1 MAAPATWLF
10 KTDGKPIAVEVSGP
24 VSADSSDVLVR
35 LAVEGVG
42 IVRLG
47 ELAVA
52 RALMN
57 GSLVPLLQDVQVQ
70 EGYPLWALLPPG
82 RQRSPKVKVFLEFLA
97 EYLGRS
103 PWRASLQTAKRP

>member
-1 MAAPATWLF
+1 MV
-10 KTDGKPIAVEVSGP
+10 GMIRIVPINP
-24 VSADSSDVLVR
+24 DPTFDRSDVLVR
-35 LAVEGVG
+35 LAVEGLG

-52 RALMN
+52 KALIN
-57 GSLVPLLQDVQVQ
+57 GSLVPLLRDVEVQ

-97 EYLGRS
+97 QYLGRS
-103 PWRASLQTAKRP
+103 PWRARLGTAKRR